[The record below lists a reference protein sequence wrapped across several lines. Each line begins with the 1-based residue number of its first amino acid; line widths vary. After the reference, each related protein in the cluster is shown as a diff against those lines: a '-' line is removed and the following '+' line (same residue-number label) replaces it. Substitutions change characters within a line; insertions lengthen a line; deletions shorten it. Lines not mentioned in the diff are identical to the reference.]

1 MEIEVTV
8 QSQKEFD
15 DAIQRYIESGYE
27 LESNTEDNA
36 VLRKKG
42 FKLWI
47 FIVLLLFLII
57 GAILYYFLSDDNV
70 VVLKRVS
77 NSNHYYCRECG
88 VSLTDDAKFCPKF
101 SIISKSYFNLGCPVE
116 LHLFY
121 SVMCG

>member
-15 DAIQRYIESGYE
+15 DAIQRYIESEYE
-27 LESNTEDNA
+27 LESNTDNTA

-70 VVLKRVS
+70 VVLKRIS
-77 NSNHYYCRECG
+77 NSNHHYCRECG
-88 VSLTDDAKFCPKF
+88 ISLTDEAKFCPK
-101 SIISKSYFNLGCPVE
+101 
-116 LHLFY
+116 
-121 SVMCG
+121 CGSPINWEDENDVSAQVTDDNAFKI

>member
-27 LESNTEDNA
+27 LESNTDGTA

-47 FIVLLLFLII
+47 FIVLLLFVII
-57 GAILYYFLSDDNV
+57 GAIVYYFLSDDNV

-88 VSLTDDAKFCPKF
+88 VSLTDEAKFCPK
-101 SIISKSYFNLGCPVE
+101 
-116 LHLFY
+116 
-121 SVMCG
+121 CGAPINWEDENDVSAQVTDDNAFKI